1 MADFVAYECVDAK
14 AYLLDTDL
22 VSTRIET
29 NYASRHSAYNPD
41 SGLIYYLYY
50 YNILR
55 ARNVTTRSL
64 TYSASTP
71 SSYQLLP
78 VIVDAD
84 GYVWCF
90 HYAFDSIYKYAA
102 NLASYTEYLNVANN
116 TLNSISG
123 MALTCD
129 RQYVYVIDNVLNKVA
144 KLDISNPTSAAIWSV
159 STEYPQSVWV
169 DTDGNVYCQSWQ
181 YDGVS
186 HLTKHSSDDGAV
198 VFKIAS
204 GSGYGGTGSLS
215 GLGRGFY
222 SNETGYTYNP
232 TNNTTAK
239 WHELN
244 SSGTEVGL
252 TAATPSYFPTSILP
266 DKDENFIYGWA
277 PGYKLMKYAASD
289 WSMAQEEVAST
300 AFGAV
305 SSFLGVEGDPSGYYH
320 NLFST
325 IPEAAFSGT
334 PRVGNSPLTVTF
346 TDSSTQSPTSWA
358 WDFGD
363 SNTSTD
369 QNPENIYASAGI
381 YTVAL
386 TATNAVD
393 SDTETKT
400 DYINVYDGTV
410 ANLLDELAIRLND
423 IQENRFPDNTKLKAL
438 NLSQLQ
444 IARWLNPEFLQDYEV
459 IESDV
464 DISSGS
470 YALSSLTYNLIL
482 EELFAVRVT
491 ISETD
496 YWAYPIGIENK
507 ELLENEYFTPNESVF
522 WYVFQNTLYVET
534 SSDLSLTGATADIF
548 YLKKPDDCTLYVAP
562 ELDAEYHHVLLSL
575 AESYCWSM
583 EDNQSRANAAGG
595 MAKLEMQNLNYRFK
609 EIPQIGV

>member
-1 MADFVAYECVDAK
+1 MADFVTYFTVDGK
-14 AYLLDTDL
+14 AYLMPDDF
-22 VSTRIET
+22 VSVKIEN
-29 NYASRHSAYNPD
+29 NYASRHSAFNP
-41 SGLIYYLYY
+41 SNNLIYYLYY

-64 TYSASTP
+64 VYSASAP

-78 VIVDAD
+78 VIVDYN

-90 HYAFDSIYKYAA
+90 HYAYDSIYKYSSD
-102 NLASYTEYLNVANN
+102 LSSYTEYLNIANN
-116 TLNSISG
+116 TLNSLSG

-129 RQYVYVIDNVLNKVA
+129 QQYIYVIDNVYNKVT
-144 KLDISNPTSAAIWSV
+144 KLNINDITGTAIWSV
-159 STEYPQSVWV
+159 STEYPQSLWV
-169 DTDGNVYCQSWQ
+169 DTDGNVYCQGWA
-181 YDGVS
+181 YDGNS
-186 HLTKHSSDDGAV
+186 HLTKHSANDGSV
-198 VFKIAS
+198 LFKISS

-222 SNETGYTYNP
+222 SNKTGYTYNS

-252 TAATPSYFPTSILP
+252 TAATPSYFPTSIIP
-266 DKDENFIYGWA
+266 DKDENYFYGYA
-277 PGYKLMKYAASD
+277 PGYKVIKFAASD
-289 WSMAQEEVAST
+289 WSMEQGEVASA

-305 SSFLGVEGDPSGYYH
+305 DFLGLEGDPSGYWH
-320 NLFST
+320 SLLSS
-325 IPEAAFSGT
+325 PPVAAFSGT

-346 TDSSTQSPTSWA
+346 TDSSTGSPTSWA

-369 QNPENIYASAGI
+369 QNPENIYSSAGL

-386 TATNAVD
+386 TATNGAG

-444 IARWLNPEFLQDYEV
+444 IARWLNPEYLQDYEV